1 MVRPR
6 PREAIGERARPLTTD
21 TGAAI
26 IDSPAVPRRFGVS
39 VSALGPGA
47 VRAVEGELRRLVVCE
62 VRAPMR
68 GLERPPE
75 AAALVALG
83 NELYKPP
90 RGHHACCG
98 SSRLL
103 RFVNARVLGKPLGP

>member
-1 MVRPR
+1 M
-6 PREAIGERARPLTTD
+6 L
-21 TGAAI
+21 
-26 IDSPAVPRRFGVS
+26 
-39 VSALGPGA
+39 
-47 VRAVEGELRRLVVCE
+47 
-62 VRAPMR
+62 

-103 RFVNARVLGKPLGP
+103 DS